1 MHLRHRAACLA
12 LFLSAS
18 AFALSYPKDCD
29 SAKLRRAAKKGGCS
43 VENGAKHHKVKKD
56 GKVLT
61 LIPNTVKPNGTCR
74 AIITVI
80 EQSCR

>member
-1 MHLRHRAACLA
+1 M
-12 LFLSAS
+12 
-18 AFALSYPKDCD
+18 
-29 SAKLRRAAKKGGCS
+29 RRAASKRGCS

-80 EQSCR
+80 AQSCR